1 MMVRG
6 GNQATEAPRGELMFA
21 YAYDD
26 KNGSEVF
33 DINGM
38 SDDEVIAHAR
48 SMFPNLT
55 SIEVEVGTEIEH
67 IDSVNPET
75 RVIWSR

>member
-1 MMVRG
+1 MVRG
-6 GNQATEAPRGELMFA
+6 GNRATEAPRGELMFA

-38 SDDEVIAHAR
+38 SDEEIIAYAM
-48 SMFPNLT
+48 SKFPNLT
-55 SIEVEVGTEIEH
+55 SIEVEVGDNISD
-67 IDSVNPET
+67 IDPVNPET

>member
-1 MMVRG
+1 MEWG
-6 GNQATEAPRGELMFA
+6 GNQATEAPRGVRMFA

-38 SDDEVIAHAR
+38 SDDEIIAHAR
-48 SMFPNLT
+48 SKFPNLT
-55 SIEVEVGTEIEH
+55 SIEVEVGTEVEH